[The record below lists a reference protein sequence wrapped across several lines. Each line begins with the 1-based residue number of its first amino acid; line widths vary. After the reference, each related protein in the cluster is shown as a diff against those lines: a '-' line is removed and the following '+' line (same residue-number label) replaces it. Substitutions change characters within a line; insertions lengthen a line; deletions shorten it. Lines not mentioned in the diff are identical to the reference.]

1 MRLWLVREVPV
12 AWHSK
17 KSPGSLTNK
26 QTKNPLSFLPKQDCY
41 LNRVNSLSHFL
52 TSTEEGNPWWYEGSS
67 CLQMVCRHLD
77 LQVFPSLQVFPLI
90 FASLSLRHSTGLA
103 QNVPGTTVFLM
114 LHDLCFWGLQ
124 AAGKLQNW
132 KWPCLIQGSYHCGK
146 GGFSDWGLI
155 HLDTMGL
162 TQDQATGIAPDK
174 EGGEN
179 HYLKANSLKRYKPR
193 LLRKHLLS

>member
-114 LHDLCFWGLQ
+114 LHDLCFGDFRQQ
-124 AAGKLQNW
+124 ANFRTENDPASSKDPITVGRVA
-132 KWPCLIQGSYHCGK
+132 
-146 GGFSDWGLI
+146 F
-155 HLDTMGL
+155 L
-162 TQDQATGIAPDK
+162 TGA
-174 EGGEN
+174 
-179 HYLKANSLKRYKPR
+179 
-193 LLRKHLLS
+193 LSTLTPWA